1 MTLAI
6 SESTG
11 RFVTCS
17 LPDLQLTALSRS
29 AGARGF
35 AQRTGTA
42 CNRGPIRVR
51 DIEIALVPSGGQ
63 SMKLMRRQFLKVA
76 GAIVAFPAISRIAHS
91 QAWPS
96 KPIRVIVPTG
106 AGSATDVVPRI
117 IFEPLSVQLGQPI
130 IVENR
135 PGAGGTLGTNAVA
148 KAESDGHTLL
158 AISSAYT
165 VLPWVYPKLPY
176 DAVRD
181 LSAIISLGSLPTVLV
196 TSSANGFMT
205 IGELVAAARAKPG
218 SFNYTSTGT
227 GNATHLNA
235 ERFRASAGI
244 AAVHIPVRSGPEALT
259 EVMSGRAEF
268 YFCPVGT
275 ALPFIRDGKLRGLVV
290 SALNRAAE
298 LPDVPTTAEAGFTDA
313 DYTLWIGLFAPAK
326 TPRGIID
333 RLHDE
338 TAKAM
343 RTSNVREK
351 LAILGVVPMP
361 MTPEQFDARVREE
374 IASNAM
380 LVRAAGIRPE

>member
-1 MTLAI
+1 
-6 SESTG
+6 
-11 RFVTCS
+11 
-17 LPDLQLTALSRS
+17 
-29 AGARGF
+29 
-35 AQRTGTA
+35 
-42 CNRGPIRVR
+42 
-51 DIEIALVPSGGQ
+51 
-63 SMKLMRRQFLKVA
+63 MKLMRRQFLNVA
-76 GAIVAFPAISRIAHS
+76 GAIVAFPAISRIAHA

-96 KPIRVIVPTG
+96 RPIRVIVPTG

-117 IFEPLSVQLGQPI
+117 IFEPLSIQLRQPN

-135 PGAGGTLGTNAVA
+135 PGAGGTLGTNAAA
-148 KAESDGHTLL
+148 KAEPDGHTLL
-158 AISSAYT
+158 AISSSYT
-165 VLPWVYPKLPY
+165 VVPWVYPKLPY

-181 LSAIISLGSLPTVLV
+181 LSAIIPLGSLPTVLV

-268 YFCPVGT
+268 YFCPIGT

-298 LPDVPTTAEAGFTDA
+298 LPDVPTTTEAGFTDA

-326 TPRGIID
+326 TPRGIVD

-343 RTSNVREK
+343 HTPNVREK
-351 LAILGVVPMP
+351 LALLGVVPMS
-361 MTPEQFDARVREE
+361 MTPEQFDARVRDE

>member
-1 MTLAI
+1 
-6 SESTG
+6 
-11 RFVTCS
+11 
-17 LPDLQLTALSRS
+17 
-29 AGARGF
+29 
-35 AQRTGTA
+35 
-42 CNRGPIRVR
+42 
-51 DIEIALVPSGGQ
+51 
-63 SMKLMRRQFLKVA
+63 MKVMRRQFLNVA
-76 GAIVAFPAISRIAHS
+76 GAIVAFPAISRIAHA

-96 KPIRVIVPTG
+96 RPIRVIVPTG

-117 IFEPLSVQLGQPI
+117 IFEPLSIQLGQPM

-148 KAESDGHTLL
+148 KAEPDGHTLL

-165 VLPWVYPKLPY
+165 VLPWVYPKRPY

-181 LSAIISLGSLPTVLV
+181 LSAIIPLGSLPTVLV

-244 AAVHIPVRSGPEALT
+244 AAVRIPVRSGPEALT

-326 TPRGIID
+326 TPRSIVD
-333 RLHDE
+333 RLHYE

-343 RTSNVREK
+343 HTPNVREK
-351 LAILGVVPMP
+351 LALLGVVPMP
-361 MTPEQFDARVREE
+361 MTPEQFDARVRDE